1 MRKLKQRVEELEV
14 EVEQLK
20 KRTENSKVL
29 EIMELTALIFEIAAS
44 VTAIIAFFL
53 G

>member
-1 MRKLKQRVEELEV
+1 MRKLKRRVEKLEA

-20 KRTENSKVL
+20 KRTEKSEVL
-29 EIMELTALIFEIAAS
+29 ENVELTALIFEIVAS

-53 G
+53 H

>member
-20 KRTENSKVL
+20 KRTENSKIL
-29 EIMELTALIFEIAAS
+29 EIMELTALIFEIVAS